1 MLIHVY
7 LPAPKWILSYP
18 GPRIHWQICLHC
30 LASNVVLTQS
40 SKEPDFFKY
49 FLKSEKILFIIMY
62 FHLENNISLFPNVHV
77 KKKSSFFLL
86 SELFIVNSKVVSLIL
101 SNEEDREQ
109 IIFKF
114 NQEINVNFIKSSWE
128 PG

>member
-1 MLIHVY
+1 
-7 LPAPKWILSYP
+7 
-18 GPRIHWQICLHC
+18 
-30 LASNVVLTQS
+30 
-40 SKEPDFFKY
+40 
-49 FLKSEKILFIIMY
+49 MY

-77 KKKSSFFLL
+77 KKSSFFLL

-114 NQEINVNFIKSSWE
+114 NQVINVNFIKFSW
-128 PG
+128 